1 VKFLYAK
8 LPYSNRATKLIA
20 KIAREMRLAGGHP
33 MGLSRR
39 EFFKVGTGSA
49 AALLLGFDARPVLA
63 QAKELKIARTT
74 ETRST
79 CPYCSVSCGVII
91 HTLGDKAK
99 NVTTQ
104 VVHVEGDPDHP
115 INRGTLC
122 PKGAS
127 LEQDIMND
135 RRLLKPQ
142 VRRPGGTDWE
152 DISWDKALD
161 EIAAWTKKSRDET
174 FVEKDANGKTVN
186 RCEGIAFTGGC
197 TDTNEFNYLV
207 VKTMRSL
214 GVCYLENQARV

>member
-1 VKFLYAK
+1 METSRRNF
-8 LPYSNRATKLIA
+8 I
-20 KIAREMRLAGGHP
+20 KIAGLGG
-33 MGLSRR
+33 
-39 EFFKVGTGSA
+39 A
-49 AALLLGFDARPVLA
+49 AATMFGFDLKPVYA
-63 QAKELKIARTT
+63 AVRELKISRAT

-79 CPYCSVSCGVII
+79 CPYCSVSCGVLIY
-91 HTLGDKAK
+91 TLGDKAK
-99 NVTTQ
+99 NVTAQ
-104 VVHVEGDPDHP
+104 VIHVEGDPDHP

-127 LEQDIMND
+127 LEQDILNE

-152 DISWDKALD
+152 DISWDQALD
-161 EIAAWTKKSRDET
+161 EVAGWTKKTRDET

-207 VKTMRSL
+207 VKSMRSL

>member
-1 VKFLYAK
+1 METTRRDFL
-8 LPYSNRATKLIA
+8 
-20 KIAREMRLAGGHP
+20 KIAAIGG
-33 MGLSRR
+33 
-39 EFFKVGTGSA
+39 TA
-49 AALLLGFDARPVLA
+49 ATVFGFDLA
-63 QAKELKIARTT
+63 PAYAQLRELKIARAT

-91 HTLGDKAK
+91 YTIGDKAK
-99 NVTTQ
+99 NVTPQ
-104 VVHVEGDPDHP
+104 VIHVEGDPDHP

-127 LEQDIMND
+127 LEQDILNP

-152 DISWDKALD
+152 EISWNDALG
-161 EIAAWTKKSRDET
+161 EIAQRVKKSRDET
-174 FVEKDANGKTVN
+174 FVDKDAQGRTVN

>member
-1 VKFLYAK
+1 MTI
-8 LPYSNRATKLIA
+8 SRRAFIQSA
-20 KIAREMRLAGGHP
+20 IAGGTA
-33 MGLSRR
+33 
-39 EFFKVGTGSA
+39 FSA
-49 AALLLGFDARPVLA
+49 FGFDVAPLQA
-63 QAKELKIARTT
+63 QAKTLKISHTS

-99 NVTTQ
+99 NAVPQ
-104 VVHVEGDPDHP
+104 VVHVEGDADHP

-127 LEQDIMND
+127 LEQDILNE

-142 VRRPGGTDWE
+142 VRRPGSDHWE
-152 DISWDKALD
+152 DIGWEQAI
-161 EIAAWTKKSRDET
+161 EEVARHIKKTRDET
-174 FVEKDANGKTVN
+174 FVATDAQGRAVN
-186 RCEGIAFTGGC
+186 RCEGIAWNGGC

>member
-1 VKFLYAK
+1 
-8 LPYSNRATKLIA
+8 
-20 KIAREMRLAGGHP
+20 

-99 NVTTQ
+99 NVTAQ

-115 INRGTLC
+115 INKGTLC

-127 LEQDIMND
+127 LYNEIINP
-135 RRLLKPQ
+135 RRLTKPQ
-142 VRRPGGTDWE
+142 VRRSGSDHWE
-152 DISWDKALD
+152 DISWDNAIN
-161 EIAAWTKKSRDET
+161 EIAAKIKKTRDET
-174 FVEKDANGKTVN
+174 FVEKNADGKTLN
-186 RCEGIAFTGGC
+186 RCEGIAFNGGC

-207 VKTMRSL
+207 VKTMRSM
-214 GVCYLENQARV
+214 GVVYMENQARV

>member
-1 VKFLYAK
+1 MEPTRRAFLQT
-8 LPYSNRATKLIA
+8 AT
-20 KIAREMRLAGGHP
+20 
-33 MGLSRR
+33 
-39 EFFKVGTGSA
+39 A
-49 AALLLGFDARPVLA
+49 AALLGIDLA
-63 QAKELKIARTT
+63 PAYAESRELKISRTT

-91 HTLGDKAK
+91 HTIGDRSK
-99 NVTTQ
+99 NVTPA

-127 LEQDIMND
+127 LQQDIVND
-135 RRLLKPQ
+135 RRLTKPQ
-142 VRRPGGTDWE
+142 VRRPGSDHWE
-152 DISWDKALD
+152 DISWDAAIA
-161 EIAAWTKKSRDET
+161 EIAARVKKTRDET
-174 FVEKDANGKTVN
+174 FVATDAQGRTVN
-186 RCEGIAFTGGC
+186 RCEGIAWNGGC

>member
-1 VKFLYAK
+1 
-8 LPYSNRATKLIA
+8 
-20 KIAREMRLAGGHP
+20 
-33 MGLSRR
+33 MGVHSRR
-39 EFFKVGTGSA
+39 AITLGRGGRFVNPTRRDFLKAGTLGGVGA
-49 AALLLGFDARPVLA
+49 AAASVLGFDLAPAYA
-63 QAKELKIARTT
+63 QARQLKIARTT

-91 HTLGDKAK
+91 YTLGDKAK
-99 NVTTQ
+99 NVTPQ

-127 LEQDIMND
+127 LEQDILNP
-135 RRLLKPQ
+135 RRLTKPE
-142 VRRPGGTDWE
+142 VRRPGSDHWE

-161 EIAAWTKKSRDET
+161 EISGLVKKTRDAS
-174 FVEKDANGKTVN
+174 FVDKDAQGHTVN
-186 RCEGIAFTGGC
+186 RCEGIAFSGGC
-197 TDTNEFNYLV
+197 TDTNELNYLV

>member
-1 VKFLYAK
+1 METTRRDFLKVA
-8 LPYSNRATKLIA
+8 AI
-20 KIAREMRLAGGHP
+20 GG
-33 MGLSRR
+33 
-39 EFFKVGTGSA
+39 A
-49 AALLLGFDARPVLA
+49 AATIFGFDLA
-63 QAKELKIARTT
+63 PAYAQLRELKIARAT

-91 HTLGDKAK
+91 YTLGDKAK
-99 NVTTQ
+99 NVTPQ
-104 VVHVEGDPDHP
+104 VIHVEGDPDHP

-127 LEQDIMND
+127 LEQDILNP

-152 DISWDKALD
+152 DISWNDALD
-161 EIAAWTKKSRDET
+161 EIAQRVKKSRDET
-174 FVEKDANGKTVN
+174 FVDKDAQGRTVN

>member
-1 VKFLYAK
+1 ME
-8 LPYSNRATKLIA
+8 T
-20 KIAREMRLAGGHP
+20 
-33 MGLSRR
+33 SRR
-39 EFFKVGTGSA
+39 DFLKVATLGGA
-49 AALLLGFDARPVLA
+49 AATVFGFDLRPAYA
-63 QAKELKIARTT
+63 QLRELKIARAT

-91 HTLGDKAK
+91 YTLGDKAK
-99 NVTTQ
+99 NVTPQ
-104 VVHVEGDPDHP
+104 VIHVEGDPDHP

-127 LEQDIMND
+127 LEQDILNE

-142 VRRPGGTDWE
+142 VRRPGATDWQ
-152 DISWDKALD
+152 DISWDDALN
-161 EIAAWTKKSRDET
+161 EIARSVKKSRDDT
-174 FVEKDANGKTVN
+174 FFEKDAQGHTVN
-186 RCEGIAFTGGC
+186 RCEGIAWTGGC

>member
-1 VKFLYAK
+1 MM
-8 LPYSNRATKLIA
+8 
-20 KIAREMRLAGGHP
+20 E
-33 MGLSRR
+33 LSRR
-39 EFFKVGTGSA
+39 TFLKSSLVGGVGLSA
-49 AALLLGFDARPVLA
+49 LGFDLTPVYA
-63 QAKELKIARTT
+63 QSQSLKISRAT

-79 CPYCSVSCGVII
+79 CPYCAVSCGVII
-91 HTLGDKAK
+91 YTLGDKAK
-99 NVTTQ
+99 NAIPQ

-122 PKGAS
+122 PKGSS
-127 LEQDIMND
+127 LEQDIVND

-142 VRRPGGTDWE
+142 VRRPGSDHWE
-152 DISWDKALD
+152 DISWDTAIN
-161 EIAAWTKKSRDET
+161 EIGELVKRTRDQT
-174 FVEKDANGKTVN
+174 FVDKDPDGNTVN

>member
-1 VKFLYAK
+1 M
-8 LPYSNRATKLIA
+8 S
-20 KIAREMRLAGGHP
+20 
-33 MGLSRR
+33 LSRR

-49 AALLLGFDARPVLA
+49 AALLLGFDARPVMA

-99 NVTTQ
+99 NVTPQ

-127 LEQDIMND
+127 LYGEILNK
-135 RRLLKPQ
+135 RRLTKPQ
-142 VRRPGGTDWE
+142 VRRPGSTNWE
-152 DISWDKALD
+152 EISWESAID
-161 EIAAWTKKSRDET
+161 EITHHIKKTRDET
-174 FVEKDANGKTVN
+174 FIEKDANGKTVN
-186 RCEGIAFTGGC
+186 RCEGIGFNGGC